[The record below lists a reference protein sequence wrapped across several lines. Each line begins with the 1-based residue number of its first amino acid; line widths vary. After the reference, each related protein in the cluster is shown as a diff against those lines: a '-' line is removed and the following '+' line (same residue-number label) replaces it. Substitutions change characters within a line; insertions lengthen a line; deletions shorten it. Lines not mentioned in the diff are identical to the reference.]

1 MVVFKTIN
9 PKDKLLIYLK
19 SVAIGLLLIM
29 PFAYIQFS
37 QVQADMKLSYF
48 VMPALAALLVAFLL
62 TKLNLLKAKAAR
74 DSSLF
79 KAAVDFALEFTYIR
93 TISGQYEYVSPA
105 VLEMTGYEP
114 EVFYKQPNFMDRII
128 HPDDRELWNG
138 HLHHVNGNGHPEHI
152 EFRIVTKSGSV
163 RWLQHLCGPIHDE
176 KGLIIGVR
184 STNIDVTERHL
195 TEDKLKKMGF
205 YDPLTELP
213 NRRYIADYMNEL
225 IERDRGGE
233 GVQEFAVMF
242 LDLNRFKY
250 VNDAYGHTMGDELL
264 RQVALR
270 FQHSCLDSTKG
281 VISRFGGDEFVIVKK
296 GEVSVAAIQGCVSQ
310 FNRLLEEPFV
320 VNGHRLSVGVSAGIA
335 IYPHD
340 GLEPETLIKNADAAM
355 FQAKNQGLSFKFFS
369 QEMADHASQMIGL
382 QTRLKH
388 ALHDGLIQP
397 HYQPLVDL
405 KTGQTIGLEVL
416 ARWISPDGELAPS
429 PAVFIPVSE
438 ETGLIWMLSESM
450 ISQAGRQIAKWQHQG
465 IELKYS
471 INVSARQFADDN
483 FCDQAINQFKRLGV
497 NPASVQIELTE
508 TVLLNNIERSIEKI
522 HLLKAKGFS
531 IALDDFGTGFAS
543 LHYLTMF
550 PLDTIKVDRAFVVN
564 ILEDSRQYAIAKSI
578 INLAHDLDLVVVA
591 EGIETEE
598 QRQLLVDL
606 GCDIGQGY
614 LFGRP
619 IGPEHISLSK
629 LGAGSCIPNGACLQ

>member
-9 PKDKLLIYLK
+9 PKDKWRIYLK

-48 VMPALAALLVAFLL
+48 VMPTLAAFLVAFLL
-62 TKLNLLKAKAAR
+62 AKLNLLEAKAAR
-74 DSSLF
+74 DSLMF

-93 TISGQYEYVSPA
+93 TIAGQYEYVSPA

-114 EVFYKQPNFMDRII
+114 RFFYEQPNFMDRII
-128 HPDDRELWNG
+128 HPDDLQKWQG
-138 HLHHVNGNGHPEHI
+138 HLHHVNGNGDPEHI
-152 EFRIVTKSGSV
+152 EFRIVTRAGSV

-176 KGLIIGVR
+176 KGQIIGVR

-213 NRRYIADYMNEL
+213 NRRYLADYLTDL
-225 IERDRGGE
+225 IAQDHNSAG
-233 GVQEFAVMF
+233 QQPFAVMF

-250 VNDAYGHTMGDELL
+250 VNDAHGHTVGDALL
-264 RQVALR
+264 QQVAQR
-270 FQHSCLDSTKG
+270 FQSSCLDRNKG
-281 VISRFGGDEFVIVKK
+281 VIGRFGGDEFVVIKQ
-296 GEVSVAAIQGCVSQ
+296 GDVSADAIQRCIAML
-310 FNRLLEEPFV
+310 NRLLEEPFV
-320 VNGHRLSVGVSAGIA
+320 VHGHALSIGVSAGVA
-335 IYPHD
+335 LYPQH
-340 GLEPETLIKNADAAM
+340 GAEPEALIKHADAAM
-355 FQAKNQGLSFKFFS
+355 FQAKHQGLSFKFFS
-369 QEMADHASQMIGL
+369 QEMAEHATQMIGL
-382 QTRLKH
+382 QTRLKN

-405 KTGQTIGLEVL
+405 RSGETIGLEVL
-416 ARWISPDGELAPS
+416 ARWISADGEIGPS

-438 ETGLIWMLSESM
+438 ETGLIWTLSESM

-465 IELKYS
+465 IKLKYS

-483 FCDQAINQFKRLGV
+483 FCVQAINQFKRLGV
-497 NPASVQIELTE
+497 APHSVQIELTE

-522 HLLKAKGFS
+522 QLLKAEGFS

-564 ILEDSRQYAIAKSI
+564 IIDDPRQYAIAKSI
-578 INLAHDLDLVVVA
+578 INLAHDLNLVVVA

-598 QRQLLVDL
+598 QRQLLCDL

-614 LFGRP
+614 LFSRP
-619 IGPEHISLSK
+619 VGPEHISLAR
-629 LGAGSCIPNGACLQ
+629 LGSGSFIPSGAYLQ